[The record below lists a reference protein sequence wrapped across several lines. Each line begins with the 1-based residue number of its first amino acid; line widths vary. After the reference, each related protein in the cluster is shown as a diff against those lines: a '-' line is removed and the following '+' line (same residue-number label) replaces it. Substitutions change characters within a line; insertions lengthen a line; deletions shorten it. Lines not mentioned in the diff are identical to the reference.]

1 MYICICMCMCACV
14 YVYIYMYVCVYIYIY
29 IHILYYAY
37 IVPPTPFKS
46 LQTRGQDG
54 ISSSATEAERSTS
67 TPSKITCSKI
77 NKVMVYENS
86 LGSGWCA
93 KRSVAPLRIIL
104 AHCWV
109 AGILFM
115 IFIGGDNLQTS
126 QNPTCH
132 KVLATSIWAIHMGHP
147 CFPRSGE

>member
-1 MYICICMCMCACV
+1 MYVYVCVCIC
-14 YVYIYMYVCVYIYIY
+14 VYIYMYIYVYVCIYIY
-29 IHILYYAY
+29 SYFIFY

-54 ISSSATEAERSTS
+54 ISSSATAAERSTS

-93 KRSVAPLRIIL
+93 KRSVAPLRILL